1 MACPVSLHE
10 FQEMPTQVVLQLPF
24 VAAVYIH
31 VIVAATVC
39 VSSGER
45 DKRNSWTKTSCQ
57 QEDVTTAMR
66 NLIILNDV
74 PRMTIQERAFDQSL
88 ASYSEK
94 RFNDRFSQDPGTTSG
109 ERNFLKQ
116 L

>member
-1 MACPVSLHE
+1 
-10 FQEMPTQVVLQLPF
+10 
-24 VAAVYIH
+24 
-31 VIVAATVC
+31 
-39 VSSGER
+39 
-45 DKRNSWTKTSCQ
+45 
-57 QEDVTTAMR
+57 MR

-94 RFNDRFSQDPGTTSG
+94 RFNDLFSQDPGTTSD